1 MARRIK
7 DAALDSRAAREK
19 LKPRGEP
26 YYRSVEKGVHLGYRR
41 RSGSAGTW
49 LVRKFTGTAYQADR
63 LAIADDLSDPDGIAI
78 LDFWQAVDLVR
89 KRMAEQGQAVIES
102 VKRLT
107 VADAM
112 DRYIGRLESE
122 GRSTH
127 SVKDVRYRN
136 RALIQ
141 PALGKI
147 PVNELTTDK
156 LRTGAMDWSKPRR
169 DSAQKPARNKDT

>member
-1 MARRIK
+1 MARRLR
-7 DAALDSRAAREK
+7 DSTLDSRPARAK

-49 LVRKFTGTAYQADR
+49 LVRRFNGTAYRAVG
-63 LAIADDLSDPDGIAI
+63 LGIADDLSDADGVTV
-78 LDFWQAVDLVR
+78 LDYWQAIDAVR
-89 KRMAEQGQAVIES
+89 NRLAEQGRTATAS

-112 DRYIGRLESE
+112 DRYIGRLETE

-127 SVKDVRYRN
+127 SVKDVR
-136 RALIQ
+136 
-141 PALGKI
+141 
-147 PVNELTTDK
+147 
-156 LRTGAMDWSKPRR
+156 
-169 DSAQKPARNKDT
+169 